1 MAFVICGA
9 LVPEVSEIVR
19 RRGWDVDL
27 FPLSPDLHLRPRKI
41 VEEVEAK
48 IRDLQG
54 GYDRILVVYGD
65 CGTGGLLDRMLARY
79 GVERVRGAH
88 CYEMYAGALFH
99 RLMEEEPG
107 TYFLTDFMVR
117 TFPRLERQMGLDAH
131 PGLLSTYFRNY
142 RRVVYLAQSGDG
154 ALREGAE
161 RIASKLGLPLETY
174 IVGTNNLERLLE
186 AVMSGAE
193 PRGKGNPG
201 GPGRPPG

>member
-1 MAFVICGA
+1 
-9 LVPEVSEIVR
+9 
-19 RRGWDVDL
+19 
-27 FPLSPDLHLRPRKI
+27 
-41 VEEVEAK
+41 
-48 IRDLQG
+48 
-54 GYDRILVVYGD
+54 
-65 CGTGGLLDRMLARY
+65 
-79 GVERVRGAH
+79 
-88 CYEMYAGALFH
+88 
-99 RLMEEEPG
+99 
-107 TYFLTDFMVR
+107 MVR